1 MIALTE
7 LWEFVMRFME
17 TGGIVMW
24 FIAVVLFIM
33 WTLIFERWLYL
44 QFEYPKEA
52 RVLIANWHARQD
64 TTSWQARNIRQA
76 WLSQASERLNAR
88 IILIKTLVAICPL
101 IGLLG
106 TVWGMINVFEAMS
119 SQGSGN
125 ARLMAAGISM
135 ATMPTMAGMVA
146 AISGLF
152 VAVRLEALARNRAAQ
167 LADSMPHH

>member
-1 MIALTE
+1 MTALTN
-7 LWEFVMRFME
+7 LWEFVNRFME
-17 TGGIVMW
+17 TGGPVMW
-24 FIAVVLFIM
+24 IIAFVLFVL
-33 WTLIFERWLYL
+33 WALIIERWLYL

-52 RVLIANWHARQD
+52 RTLIASWHARQD
-64 TTSWQARNIRQA
+64 TSSWQARHIRQA
-76 WLSQASERLNAR
+76 WLSQATERLNTR
-88 IILIKTLVAICPL
+88 IVLIKTLVAICPL

-125 ARLMAAGISM
+125 ARLMANGISM

-152 VAVRLEALARNRAAQ
+152 VAARLEALARNRAEQ
-167 LADSMPHH
+167 LADSLPHH